1 MTVPALLLSALSN
14 SSASTSFTL
23 QSIGSRAWTGV
34 GPRILISIPFR
45 LVVGPETPHDRSA
58 ESPISSHKRG
68 RSDFITN
75 LVMSDSNWV
84 YNGSTELDQESK
96 YKQIL
101 AVSIVLTAVMSIV
114 VVLRGYVRGVM
125 LKTLGWDDFVIF
137 FAAVSSPPLGGSLN
151 GTEQL
156 LSSYVPLPTLVSA
169 MVVCTLGQRCV
180 ARADSLS
187 KKQDGVWGSQ

>member
-1 MTVPALLLSALSN
+1 
-14 SSASTSFTL
+14 
-23 QSIGSRAWTGV
+23 
-34 GPRILISIPFR
+34 
-45 LVVGPETPHDRSA
+45 
-58 ESPISSHKRG
+58 
-68 RSDFITN
+68 
-75 LVMSDSNWV
+75 MSDSNWV